1 MLQFAGNPKS
11 ALGLIRCRVETGT
24 APGSHMDRKWILMRV
39 IRQDSINFFIG
50 NNIGLDYP
58 NGGCLEA

>member
-50 NNIGLDYP
+50 NNIGLD
-58 NGGCLEA
+58 